1 MLAALRAFA
10 ALALPYF
17 RSDDRWVARFLLLG
31 VIGAE
36 LGYVA
41 VVVLIN
47 TWSGRFFNA
56 IEARNFDALATE
68 LVVFAAL
75 VTGAVAA
82 AMGQFFFGQ
91 TLQIRWRQWIT
102 GRYVTLW
109 MSEGR
114 HYRMRFD
121 APDVDNVHLRIGN
134 DVYLFV
140 QRTQELGTNLL
151 GSIVTLFSFAVILWS
166 LSAAAP
172 LPLFGKDFSFPGYLI
187 WAAILYAA
195 LGTLAAHAIGR
206 ALIPLQFNQQRYE
219 SDFRFAIARVT
230 DQSESVALM
239 KGEAVERAELFAR
252 FGRLVRNWTA
262 LVLRQT
268 RLSGF
273 VAGYG
278 QVATLVPTLIVA
290 PAYMTGAI
298 PLGVLMQA
306 AFAFQKVEGAF
317 SFVVAAYARI
327 AEWKA
332 VVDRLWQFERAVEG
346 MRVREEGSVVQPR
359 GEGVRADDL
368 ILHLPSGM
376 EVAPIE
382 NFDLARGD
390 RMLVSGPSG
399 GGKSTL
405 LRVLAGLWP
414 STRGTLRLPQ
424 GAVLALPQRPYFP
437 LGTLRQALSYPAP
450 ADLARDGDV
459 RAALDAVGLSHLASR
474 LDEDT
479 EWGTLLSG
487 GEQQRVIFARALINR
502 PAMLLLDEPV
512 NTLDPGAAEELYLQ
526 LIRRLP
532 DTIIISV
539 GPVSAL
545 AHLHDQA
552 IVVNGIKPGSAASA
566 PSPRTPQRVE

>member
-17 RSDDRWVARFLLLG
+17 RSNDRWVARFLLLG

-75 VTGAVAA
+75 VAGAVLA

-109 MSEGR
+109 MAEGR
-114 HYRMRFD
+114 HYRMRFE

-151 GSIVTLFSFAVILWS
+151 GSIVTLFSFAVILWT

-172 LPLFGKDFSFPGYLI
+172 LPLFGKDLSFPGYLI
-187 WAAILYAA
+187 CAAILYAT

-239 KGEAVERAELFAR
+239 KGEEVEREELFAR

-262 LVLRQT
+262 LVWRQT
-268 RLSGF
+268 HLSGF

-317 SFVVAAYARI
+317 SFVVAAYGRI

-332 VVDRLWQFERAVEG
+332 VVDRLWQFERAIER
-346 MRVREEGSVVQPR
+346 MRVDETGAAGHAR
-359 GEGVRADDL
+359 GDGMAADNL
-368 ILHLPSGM
+368 VLHLPSGTV
-376 EVAPIE
+376 VAPVE

-390 RMLVSGPSG
+390 RLLVAGPSG

-414 STRGTLRLPQ
+414 STRGTLRLPH
-424 GAVLALPQRPYFP
+424 GATLALPQRPYFP

-450 ADLARDGDV
+450 AE
-459 RAALDAVGLSHLASR
+459 RADDDQLRAVLDAVGLSHLASR

-487 GEQQRVIFARALINR
+487 GEQQRVVFARALINR

-512 NTLDPGAAEELYLQ
+512 NTLDAGAAEELYLQ

-539 GPVSAL
+539 GPVSSL

-552 IVVNGIKPGSAASA
+552 IVVNGAKPGSPALNTRAK
-566 PSPRTPQRVE
+566 QKVE